1 MDRIESNDDV
11 VGQMAYN
18 TAPEILKGEKH
29 TQASDCYLLGVLI
42 HELLTGK
49 VPFYKFSKAEFYQN
63 MQEGELIFHEVLTE
77 TIKDLLSKLLERDP
91 SKRFNIKDVQSHE
104 LFKQVDWD
112 STLMKEHR
120 MPPA

>member
-1 MDRIESNDDV
+1 
-11 VGQMAYN
+11 
-18 TAPEILKGEKH
+18 
-29 TQASDCYLLGVLI
+29 
-42 HELLTGK
+42 
-49 VPFYKFSKAEFYQN
+49 
-63 MQEGELIFHEVLTE
+63 MQEGELIFHEILTE
-77 TIKDLLSKLLERDP
+77 NTKDLLSKLLERDP